1 MTEATG
7 MPHIGCLHTS
17 ASEGV
22 AVNQLQFETTAAI
35 VMGFV
40 LALGITLIA
49 LLQAAS
55 F

>member
-1 MTEATG
+1 
-7 MPHIGCLHTS
+7 MPHIRCLHTS

-22 AVNQLQFETTAAI
+22 AVHQLQFETTAAI
-35 VMGFV
+35 VMVFV
-40 LALGITLIA
+40 LALGIALIA